1 MVFIF
6 LRESLEIVVIVSIL
20 LTIVKQGLS
29 VEDDSP
35 FEGSS
40 SSAGLPSPN
49 TNTNADST
57 TAFLQAGPSDGNAIG
72 TSATA
77 ANNKSRPLNVEE
89 EEEIYEYSN
98 ELRDQDRESDEHTAD
113 NVKLY
118 QKLKIQIL
126 AGGAFGLLLCML
138 IGGAFVSIFYHIGT
152 DLWTLS
158 EHYYEGVL
166 SLVASVIISV
176 MGLFFLRMGKLREKF
191 RVKLASIIYSKDNNL
206 LGNKTQKGVKFSEK
220 YSFFILPFITTLREG
235 LEAVVFIGGIGIDQP
250 LSSIPLSMVLATSIS
265 TVFGIF
271 FFRYSS
277 RGWFVFQ
284 RCMAT

>member
-1 MVFIF
+1 MVFIFLVTMAFEDYFSFQIFFIF

-98 ELRDQDRESDEHTAD
+98 ELRNQDRESDEHIGPFHLGSILKNSMRKGLQWENWIFHMVVPCLTVTCAVSSQGSYGD
-113 NVKLY
+113 THYWRSTNGFGEWIPISLY
-118 QKLKIQIL
+118 
-126 AGGAFGLLLCML
+126 
-138 IGGAFVSIFYHIGT
+138 
-152 DLWTLS
+152 
-158 EHYYEGVL
+158 
-166 SLVASVIISV
+166 SVI
-176 MGLFFLRMGKLREKF
+176 
-191 RVKLASIIYSKDNNL
+191 
-206 LGNKTQKGVKFSEK
+206 FSM
-220 YSFFILPFITTLREG
+220 T
-235 LEAVVFIGGIGIDQP
+235 
-250 LSSIPLSMVLATSIS
+250 
-265 TVFGIF
+265 
-271 FFRYSS
+271 YSS
-277 RGWFVFQ
+277 F
-284 RCMAT
+284 

>member
-1 MVFIF
+1 MVFIFLVTMALEDYFSFQIFFIF

-20 LTIVKQGLS
+20 MTIVKQGLS

-158 EHYYEGVL
+158 EHYYEGV
-166 SLVASVIISV
+166 
-176 MGLFFLRMGKLREKF
+176 F
-191 RVKLASIIYSKDNNL
+191 
-206 LGNKTQKGVKFSEK
+206 
-220 YSFFILPFITTLREG
+220 
-235 LEAVVFIGGIGIDQP
+235 
-250 LSSIPLSMVLATSIS
+250 
-265 TVFGIF
+265 
-271 FFRYSS
+271 
-277 RGWFVFQ
+277 
-284 RCMAT
+284 